1 MPFQNTKSCPQHEE
15 KKREKALI
23 GIFISL
29 SFSFHLATI
38 CRNYNDFFFCKKKIT
53 FR

>member
-38 CRNYNDFFFCKKKIT
+38 CRNYNDFFFFAKRK
-53 FR
+53 